1 MKTSRTDT
9 ETEEPTT
16 PRFNTDALPASTD
29 AESAPSGGG
38 ASRRFKISG
47 LHVNQATADLPD
59 EQRSL
64 VRRLHAHCCEQDMIL
79 SEIGEKLGYDATVLH
94 KVLHGKY
101 EGSLPKVC
109 ESIARYF
116 RLQDERDQ
124 GRKLAFIETDQTRRI
139 WQFCRM
145 ALEVQRVGFIF
156 GDTQIGKTEPLK
168 AYAKAHNHGETI
180 YCEIPTGGALI
191 NFLRSLARALRISP
205 DTNESVLRASIFAAV
220 DDRMLLIVDEV
231 HRAIPSITSIRPVRC
246 IEFLRELHDHTRCG
260 LILCATNV
268 FREVLEQ
275 KRGPVAGI
283 LKQMHRRRFGTLQ
296 LPEVPS
302 DRERRLVCARP
313 ARGIVHL
320 RGGVF
325 HGPAARGWTGR
336 EARWI
341 PSSGRSSA
349 SDPNSCSQRVRP
361 RPCGRSARS
370 SGAGSLRWGVRP
382 SWSVPCW
389 TWRHS
394 SPPGADL
401 LPTRSPI

>member
-1 MKTSRTDT
+1 MKTTRTDT
-9 ETEEPTT
+9 ETDEPTT
-16 PRFNTDALPASTD
+16 PRFNTDTLPASTE
-29 AESAPSGGG
+29 AESMPPAGG
-38 ASRRFKISG
+38 AARRFKISG

-64 VRRLHAHCCEQDMIL
+64 VRRLHAHCCEQDMTL
-79 SEIGEKLGYDATVLH
+79 PEIGEKLGYDATVLH

-109 ESIARYF
+109 EAIARYF

-180 YCEIPTGGALI
+180 FCEVPTGGAMI
-191 NFLRSLARALRISP
+191 NFLGALARALRINP
-205 DTNESVLRASIFAAV
+205 DTNERALRASIFAAV
-220 DDRMLLIVDEV
+220 DDRMLIIVDEV
-231 HRAIPSITSIRPVRC
+231 HRAIPSATSVRPVRC

-268 FREVLEQ
+268 FREILDQ

-283 LKQMHRRRFGTLQ
+283 LKQMKRRRFGTLQ
-296 LPEVPS
+296 LPDVPS
-302 DRERRLVCARP
+302 DRDLAQF
-313 ARGIVHL
+313 AKHYGL
-320 RGGVF
+320 
-325 HGPAARGWTGR
+325 PAATG
-336 EARWI
+336 EALRMQTEVIRDEALGMWLLLL
-341 PSSGRSSA
+341 RM
-349 SDPNSCSQRVRP
+349 
-361 RPCGRSARS
+361 
-370 SGAGSLRWGVRP
+370 GAKLANKRKRALTWQLVAEAKAGLDSMANPELSTGSE
-382 SWSVPCW
+382 
-389 TWRHS
+389 
-394 SPPGADL
+394 A
-401 LPTRSPI
+401 